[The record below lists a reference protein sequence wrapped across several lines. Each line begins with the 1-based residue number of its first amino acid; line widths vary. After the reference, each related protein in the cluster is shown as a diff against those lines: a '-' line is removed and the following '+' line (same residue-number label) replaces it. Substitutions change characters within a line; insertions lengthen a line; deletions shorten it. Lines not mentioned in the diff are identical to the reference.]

1 MAFTVSK
8 DTSFAS
14 GSISLSEL
22 RNKFLPLRQSGRID
36 LSELNRLTG
45 LGFSLSNGGVGDAT
59 ENSNISTTFSNMKF
73 SDYRNSITHYKVI
86 QSGTDKN
93 VDIDSLSWNSNLGKN
108 IPKEFIVNGKCG
120 STDTSLEA
128 ATFNAA
134 AFNLSFFINGAI
146 EGAGGAGG
154 TVSSRDG
161 ENGGN
166 ALSVTQT
173 SNAGTNQTRQ
183 IKIYNSGNCKAG
195 GGGGGCGAD
204 GGDGGT
210 GGSVVGLNGG
220 VGTNTGGTGG
230 TGGTGEGFNQSDITG
245 SEGSNGSQNDGDE
258 TTYLDLNRISQTYSA
273 GDSGI
278 GGKGGTG
285 GNGGT
290 FGLSGSAGLAG
301 NDGATGESTTKF
313 RTYILE
319 TDEDELEVTF
329 GLYRSAN
336 FTIRTQFGNS
346 FPGGLFGKN
355 SNGHGFTK
363 RNVSAGVY
371 APIYSYDIANRP
383 LKGILLL
390 KRDSSSYN
398 QSGKIHVSVDDAGG
412 DRGFDYTDLEVGPS
426 HGTLEN
432 NFSVAGS
439 SGSAQLGNQGQGG
452 DPGTAISGSNFSI
465 IT

>member
-1 MAFTVSK
+1 MSFTVSK

-86 QSGTDKN
+86 QSGTDTN
-93 VDIDSLSWNSNLGKN
+93 VDIDNLNWNNNLGKN
-108 IPKEFIVNGKCG
+108 IIKEFIVNGTCG
-120 STDTSLEA
+120 STDTSLAA

-134 AFNLSFFINGAI
+134 AFNLSFFINGSI

-154 TVSSRDG
+154 TVSSRNG
-161 ENGGN
+161 GNGGN

-220 VGTNTGGTGG
+220 VGTNTGGDGG
-230 TGGTGEGFNQSDITG
+230 TGGTGQGFNQSDVTG

-258 TTYLDLNRISQTYSA
+258 TTYLNLQRQSKTYSA

-290 FGLSGSAGLAG
+290 FGSSGSAGLAG
-301 NDGATGESTTKF
+301 NDGADGESTTKF
-313 RTYILE
+313 RSYELE
-319 TDEDELEVTF
+319 TSREVTF
-329 GLYRSAN
+329 GLHRDAD
-336 FTIRTQFGNS
+336 FTIRTKFGNS

-355 SNGHGFTK
+355 SNGHGFTT
-363 RNVSAGVY
+363 RTVSAGVY
-371 APIYSYDIANRP
+371 APVYSYDLANRA

-390 KRDSSSYN
+390 TRTGSSYN
-398 QSGKIHVSVDDAGG
+398 QSGKVHVSVDDAGG
-412 DRGFDYTDLEVGPS
+412 DSGFDYTDLEVGPS
-426 HGTLEN
+426 HGTLRDD
-432 NFSVAGS
+432 FSVAGS

-452 DPGTAISGSNFSI
+452 DPGTAISGSKFSL

>member
-1 MAFTVSK
+1 MTFTVSK

-14 GSISLSEL
+14 GSISLSAI
-22 RNKFLPLRQSGRID
+22 RNKFLGSGQIS
-36 LSELNRLTG
+36 LSELKRQT
-45 LGFSLSNGGVGDAT
+45 SLDLENPTIPDAT
-59 ENSNISTTFSNMKF
+59 ENSNISTTNSNMKF
-73 SDYRNSITHYKVI
+73 SGYRNSITHYKVT
-86 QSGTDKN
+86 QSGTDTN
-93 VDIDSLSWNSNLGKN
+93 VDIDGLSWNNNLDKN
-108 IPKEFIVNGKCG
+108 IVKEFIVNGTCG
-120 STDTSLEA
+120 STNTSSEA

-154 TVSSRDG
+154 TVSSRNG

-173 SNAGTNQTRQ
+173 SNAGTNQTNQ

-195 GGGGGCGAD
+195 GGGGGCGSD

-220 VGTNTGGTGG
+220 VGTDTGGAGGTGG
-230 TGGTGEGFNQSDITG
+230 TGRGFNQSDVTG
-245 SEGSNGSQNDGDE
+245 SEGSDGSQNQGDE
-258 TTYLDLNRISQTYSA
+258 TTYLDLNRNSQTYSA

-290 FGLSGSAGLAG
+290 FGSSGSAGLAG
-301 NDGATGESTTKF
+301 NSGDTGNSTTSF
-313 RTYILE
+313 RTYVLGSSG
-319 TDEDELEVTF
+319 TVTF
-329 GLYRSAN
+329 GLNRDAN
-336 FTIRTQFGNS
+336 FNIKTRFGNS
-346 FPGGLFGKN
+346 FPGGEFSKGN
-355 SNGHGFTK
+355 SNSSNGHGSTTRF
-363 RNVSAGVY
+363 VSAGVY
-371 APIYSYDIANRP
+371 APVYSFDSANRG

-390 KRDSSSYN
+390 TRNDSDYN
-398 QSGKIHVSVDDAGG
+398 QSGKVHVSVDDAGN
-412 DRGFDYTDLEVGPS
+412 DDGFDYTDLEVGPS
-426 HGTLEN
+426 AGILYG

-452 DPGTAISGSNFSI
+452 NSGTAISGSKFST

>member
-59 ENSNISTTFSNMKF
+59 ENSNISTTNSNMKF
-73 SDYRNSITHYKVI
+73 SGYRNSITHYKVV
-86 QSGTDKN
+86 QSGTDTN
-93 VDIDSLSWNSNLGKN
+93 VDIDNLNWNNNLGKN
-108 IPKEFIVNGKCG
+108 IIKEFIVNGTCG
-120 STDTSLEA
+120 STDTSLAA

-134 AFNLSFFINGAI
+134 AFNLSFFINGSI

-154 TVSSRDG
+154 TVSSRNG
-161 ENGGN
+161 GNGGN

-173 SNAGTNQTRQ
+173 SNAGTNQTNQ

-195 GGGGGCGAD
+195 GGGGGCGSD

-220 VGTNTGGTGG
+220 VGTNTGGNGG
-230 TGGTGEGFNQSDITG
+230 SGGNGQGFNQSSSNG
-245 SEGSNGSQNDGDE
+245 SEGSNGSQNAGDT
-258 TTYLDLNRISQTYSA
+258 TTYLDLNKNNQTYSA
-273 GDSGI
+273 GSSGV

-285 GNGGT
+285 GNGGS
-290 FGLSGSAGLAG
+290 FGLSGNTGLAG
-301 NDGATGESTTKF
+301 NSGTTGNSTTSF
-313 RTYILE
+313 RTYVL
-319 TDEDELEVTF
+319 TSTGNVTF
-329 GLYRSAN
+329 GLHRDAD
-336 FTIRTQFGNS
+336 FDIKTRFGNS
-346 FPGGLFGKN
+346 FPGGQFSKSG
-355 SNGHGFTK
+355 NGHGSTTRF
-363 RNVSAGVY
+363 VSAGVY
-371 APIYSYDIANRP
+371 APVYSFDSDNRP

-390 KRDSSSYN
+390 TRTSSSYN
-398 QSGKIHVSVDDAGG
+398 QSGKVHVSVDDAGG
-412 DRGFDYTDLEVGPS
+412 DSGFDYTDLEVGPS
-426 HGTLEN
+426 QGTLYN
-432 NFSVAGS
+432 SFSVAGS
-439 SGSAQLGNQGQGG
+439 GGSAQLGNQGQGG
-452 DPGTAISGSNFSI
+452 NPGTDILGSKFSL

>member
-1 MAFTVSK
+1 MSFTVSK

-14 GSISLSEL
+14 GSISLSAI
-22 RNKFLPLRQSGRID
+22 RNKFLGSGQIS
-36 LSELNRLTG
+36 LSELKRQT
-45 LGFSLSNGGVGDAT
+45 SLDLENPTIPDAT
-59 ENSNISTTFSNMKF
+59 ENSNISTTNSNMKF
-73 SDYRNSITHYKVI
+73 SNYRNSITHYKVV
-86 QSGTDKN
+86 QSGTDTN
-93 VDIDSLSWNSNLGKN
+93 VDIDGLSWNSNLGKN
-108 IPKEFIVNGKCG
+108 IVKEFIVNGTCG
-120 STDTSLEA
+120 STNTSSEA

-154 TVSSRDG
+154 TVSSRNG

-204 GGDGGT
+204 GGDGGI

-220 VGTNTGGTGG
+220 VGTNTGGDGG
-230 TGGTGEGFNQSDITG
+230 TGGTGQGFNQSDVTG

-258 TTYLDLNRISQTYSA
+258 TTYLDLQRQSKTYSA

-285 GNGGT
+285 GNGGA

-313 RTYILE
+313 RTYVLG
-319 TDEDELEVTF
+319 TSREVTF
-329 GLYRSAN
+329 GLFRDAD
-336 FTIRTQFGNS
+336 FTIRTKFGNS

-363 RNVSAGVY
+363 RFVNAGVY
-371 APIYSYDIANRP
+371 APIYSYDLANRP
-383 LKGILLL
+383 LKGILLID
-390 KRDSSSYN
+390 RESFESYN
-398 QSGKIHVSVDDAGG
+398 QQVVHVSVDDAGG
-412 DRGFDYTDLEVGPS
+412 GNEGFDYTDLEVGPS
-426 HGTLEN
+426 HGDLYDS
-432 NFSVAGS
+432 FSVAGS

-452 DPGTAISGSNFSI
+452 NPGTAISGSNFLT

>member
-14 GSISLSEL
+14 GSISLSAM
-22 RNKFLPLRQSGRID
+22 RNKFLPLRQSGQIS

-45 LGFSLSNGGVGDAT
+45 LGFGLSNGGVGDAT

-73 SDYRNSITHYKVI
+73 SGYRNSITHYKVI
-86 QSGTDKN
+86 QSGTDTN
-93 VDIDSLSWNSNLGKN
+93 VDIDNLNWNNNLGKN
-108 IPKEFIVNGKCG
+108 IIKEFIINGTCG
-120 STDTSLEA
+120 STNTSLAA

-154 TVSSRDG
+154 TVSSRNG
-161 ENGGN
+161 GNGGN

-173 SNAGTNQTRQ
+173 SNAGTNQTNQ

-195 GGGGGCGAD
+195 GGGGGCGSD

-220 VGTNTGGTGG
+220 VGTNTGGNGG
-230 TGGTGEGFNQSDITG
+230 SGGNGQGFNQSNVTG
-245 SEGSNGSQNDGDE
+245 SEGSNGSQNAGDT
-258 TTYLDLNRISQTYSA
+258 TTYRDLNKNNQTYSA
-273 GDSGI
+273 GSSGV

-285 GNGGT
+285 GNGGS
-290 FGLSGSAGLAG
+290 FGSSGNAGLSG
-301 NDGATGESTTKF
+301 NNGATGNSTTKF

-319 TDEDELEVTF
+319 TSQTTRFVNAGIYAPVYSFD
-329 GLYRSAN
+329 SAN
-336 FTIRTQFGNS
+336 RG
-346 FPGGLFGKN
+346 
-355 SNGHGFTK
+355 
-363 RNVSAGVY
+363 
-371 APIYSYDIANRP
+371 

-390 KRDSSSYN
+390 TRNSSSYN
-398 QSGKIHVSVDDAGG
+398 QSGKVHVSVDDAGN
-412 DRGFDYTDLEVGPS
+412 DNGFDYTDLEVGPS
-426 HGTLEN
+426 HGTLEDS
-432 NFSVAGS
+432 SVGGS
-439 SGSAQLGNQGQGG
+439 GGGGQLGNQGLGG
-452 DPGTAISGSNFSI
+452 SPGTAISGSKFST